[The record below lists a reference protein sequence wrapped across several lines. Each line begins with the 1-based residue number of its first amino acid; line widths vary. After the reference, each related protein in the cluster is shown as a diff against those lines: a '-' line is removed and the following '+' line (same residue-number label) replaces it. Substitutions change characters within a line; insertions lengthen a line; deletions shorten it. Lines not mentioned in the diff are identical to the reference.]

1 VIVVRNI
8 GLPRSPRIA
17 HGSLRDHS
25 LSRRSTTN
33 LLIFLISA
41 GVNARATAAA
51 LMHPASSVKNS
62 SET

>member
-1 VIVVRNI
+1 
-8 GLPRSPRIA
+8 LPRSPRIA

-41 GVNARATAAA
+41 GVNARPGRRACAGFFCEKFFGD
-51 LMHPASSVKNS
+51 MNS
-62 SET
+62 RHEYRY